1 MNIRPGI
8 ELANLTDVGCE
19 RTDNEDNYC
28 YAEPDSDEEL
38 IKRGRLAVIADGMGG
53 QEGGQIAS
61 RLAVDTVREVFL
73 YGDESDPAAALVNA
87 YQSAHSAIQNFAH
100 EHPELLGMGTTCT
113 AAVVRDGQLTYGH
126 VGDSRLYLLRDGK
139 ITRVTRDQSYV
150 QQMVESGVISAEEAK
165 THPSRNILTSAL
177 GSESTVQADFAESPI
192 PLQSSDILLLCTDG
206 LHGLVSD
213 EEMLAV
219 SSQNSPRE
227 ACKKLVDMAKQRGG
241 YDNITVQI
249 VRIEGASANARED
262 SAGAGS

>member
-19 RTDNEDNYC
+19 RADNEDNYC
-28 YAEPDSDEEL
+28 YAEPESDAEL
-38 IKRGRLAVIADGMGG
+38 EKRGRLVVVADGMGG
-53 QEGGQIAS
+53 QEGGQVAS

-73 YGDESDPAAALVNA
+73 YGEDSDPAAALMSA
-87 YQSAHSAIQNFAH
+87 YQSAHAAIQEFAR
-100 EHPELLGMGTTCT
+100 EHPELTGMGTTCT
-113 AAVVRDGQLTYGH
+113 SAVLQDGRMTYGH
-126 VGDSRLYLLRDGK
+126 VGDSRLYLMRNGE

-177 GSESTVQADFAESPI
+177 GSESTVQADFAEAPI
-192 PLQSSDILLLCTDG
+192 PLQESDILLLCTDG

-219 SSQNSPRE
+219 SSQSAPRE
-227 ACKKLVDMAKQRGG
+227 ACKKLVEMAKERGG

-249 VRIEGASANARED
+249 VRIDGASASSHE

>member
-1 MNIRPGI
+1 M
-8 ELANLTDVGCE
+8 
-19 RTDNEDNYC
+19 
-28 YAEPDSDEEL
+28 
-38 IKRGRLAVIADGMGG
+38 
-53 QEGGQIAS
+53 
-61 RLAVDTVREVFL
+61 
-73 YGDESDPAAALVNA
+73 
-87 YQSAHSAIQNFAH
+87 
-100 EHPELLGMGTTCT
+100 
-113 AAVVRDGQLTYGH
+113 
-126 VGDSRLYLLRDGK
+126 
-139 ITRVTRDQSYV
+139 
-150 QQMVESGVISAEEAK
+150 
-165 THPSRNILTSAL
+165 
-177 GSESTVQADFAESPI
+177 QADFAESPI